1 MHLFYADESNLDP
14 SAGEFFVYAA
24 LAIPATNAHSLHE
37 AVCALRNRFSVPPA
51 YPLKFNPGPDN
62 LRHEDFKELKRQA
75 IAMACEHGCTL
86 FTELVMHRIAL
97 SADEA
102 RRRAIN
108 RVIYQFDRYLERQ
121 ASHGVV
127 LIDRFNDKE
136 IDRHIRER
144 FLLGLEGMPFS
155 SRVKLKRIVGLHYS
169 AMGQSHFSSLI
180 DILVGSMRFAINA
193 YTANDLSRMDTAA
206 KVLRAV
212 APLFCDAHGLA
223 CDLTLHFSPQDVKH
237 GVYRERYTD
246 LRMFL
251 KSHGIG

>member
-1 MHLFYADESNLDP
+1 MHLLYADESNLDP

-24 LAIPATNAHSLHE
+24 LSIPADNAYSLHE
-37 AVCALRNRFSVPPA
+37 AVCALRTRFAVPPVH
-51 YPLKFNPGPDN
+51 PLKFNPGPEN
-62 LRHEDFKELKRQA
+62 LPHGEFKELKRQA

-86 FTELVMHRIAL
+86 FADLVMHRIAL

-108 RVIYQFDRYLERQ
+108 RVVYQFDRYLQRQ
-121 ASHGVV
+121 RSHGVV

-155 SRVKLKRIVGLHYS
+155 QRVKLKRIVGLHYS

-180 DILVGSMRFAINA
+180 DILVGSVRFAINA
-193 YTANDLSRMDTAA
+193 FTAKESSRMEAA
-206 KVLRAV
+206 ANVLRAV
-212 APLFCDAHGLA
+212 APLFCDTNGLA

-251 KSHGIG
+251 KEHGIG